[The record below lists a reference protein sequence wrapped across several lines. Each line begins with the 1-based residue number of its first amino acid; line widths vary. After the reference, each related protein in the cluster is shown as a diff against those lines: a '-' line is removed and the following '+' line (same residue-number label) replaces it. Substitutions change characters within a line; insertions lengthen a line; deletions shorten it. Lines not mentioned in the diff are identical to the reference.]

1 MTRIKAVLLGDAG
14 SGVVTAGPT
23 LGLSVMQSHLWEASE
38 FPKFGAARKGAQVMS
53 SGEFAY
59 GEDIASGHPFSLDEA
74 DLVGFLGLDTLTQEN
89 ILKTPEHAVIVANV
103 SDVSQSER
111 KFYIGGRQV
120 WVVPATKI
128 ALQTI
133 GFAKPN
139 TPILGAL
146 VRAMD
151 DQEPFSLN
159 HLKTALRQTLKKQS
173 AFDANLQAIQQ
184 GYDQVVRVEGIAVRP
199 EDGSVPQ
206 CQPRLPAWHTYLPGG
221 KLEGRIGNTEQTDI
235 SAWGSM
241 RAMLDLD
248 KCNGCGRCA
257 SFICSD
263 NALVFRGTYLV
274 EIVADRCK
282 GDGQC
287 VAACPVTADAIH
299 LVEKKGVNN
308 GSN

>member
-23 LGLSVMQSHLWEASE
+23 LGLSVMLSHLWDASE
-38 FPKFGAARKGAQVMS
+38 FPKFGAARKGAQVIS
-53 SGEFAY
+53 SGEFAR
-59 GEDIASGHPFSLDEA
+59 GEDIASGHPFSLNEA
-74 DLVGFLGLDTLTQEN
+74 DIVGFLGLDTLTQED

-103 SDVSQSER
+103 SSIPDVER
-111 KFYIGGRQV
+111 KFFIGERRV
-120 WVVPATKI
+120 WAVPATKI
-128 ALQTI
+128 AMETI
-133 GFAKPN
+133 GIAKPN

-151 DQEPFSLN
+151 DQEPFSLD
-159 HLKTALRQTLKKQS
+159 HLETALRQTLKKKS
-173 AFDANLQAIQQ
+173 ALDANLEAIQQ
-184 GYDQVVRVEGIAVRP
+184 GHDQAVRIEGIAARP
-199 EDGSVPQ
+199 ENTDTLR

-221 KLEGRIGNTEQTDI
+221 KLEDRIGNTEKNDI

-241 RAMLDLD
+241 RAVLDLD

-263 NALVFRGTYLV
+263 NALVFNGTYLV
-274 EIVADRCK
+274 EILSDRCK

-299 LVEKKGVNN
+299 LVEKKGVPHEND
-308 GSN
+308 